1 MPGSDSHL
9 EKLFDLL
16 SRRVFAAPSTDRLF
30 NPYGKRD
37 AEYDLPDAIEIRRSN
52 LLRYLAACPSR
63 PDVLMVAE
71 APGPHG
77 CRFTGV
83 PFTCE
88 EQMLSGLLPFEGRR
102 TSLGDELKSEYSSRI
117 VWGFLAEHFN
127 RVVIWSTVPLHPHK
141 PGKPISIRTPTAAE
155 IRTWSDLVSAFVD
168 HFEPKKIAAVGRVAE
183 RACTSL
189 DLDCT
194 YVRHPSQGGANAFR
208 KGISEM
214 LDSASGLAAAGASR
228 Q

>member
-1 MPGSDSHL
+1 MSAGPSRL
-9 EKLFDLL
+9 ENLFDLL
-16 SRRVFAAPSTDRLF
+16 SQRVFAAPSTDQLF
-30 NPYGKRD
+30 NPYRDFDSDLDRRD
-37 AEYDLPDAIEIRRSN
+37 AVEIRRSN

-88 EQMLSGLLPFEGRR
+88 QQMLSGVLPFEGRR

-117 VWGFLAEHFN
+117 VWGLLADHFS

-141 PGKPISIRTPTAAE
+141 PGEPISIRTPTAAE
-155 IRTWSDLVSAFVD
+155 IRAWSDLIPAFID
-168 HFEPKKIAAVGRVAE
+168 YYKPRRIAAIGRVAE
-183 RACTSL
+183 RACGAL
-189 DLDCT
+189 GIDCT

-208 KGISEM
+208 AGIGEL
-214 LDSASGLAAAGASR
+214 LDGVVES
-228 Q
+228 